1 MTHLP
6 DSSGSSNTPERFQSV
21 NSAETSPMT
30 LKELL
35 ESAHLDALGL
45 LDEEESRAFERS
57 FLSAP
62 PAIQA
67 RIRSEQGRISASE
80 SMLPSIEAPSG
91 LRERVLAGVAAAI
104 ALQAGQASTA
114 EAAASQPGPSA
125 VVQHASTREA
135 AARAVLSDAM
145 DVSGRRHRV
154 APAWRAAALGL
165 LTACVVLGGSLI
177 KVYSDSDRAMR
188 SLTDQRSQESI
199 LALFGNSTQMR
210 DVLFSTDTRRVI
222 FTPVDDAPDAAR
234 AEAAVFVNPR
244 WNTARI
250 FVRGLSAGPNVS
262 YRLVVLNSD
271 NSIGRE
277 LTEIRSGGTLDTQ
290 QIDVAAAAPGT
301 RLAIVLVAPG
311 EPARADRVLMVAT
324 A

>member
-6 DSSGSSNTPERFQSV
+6 DRPDRPEHHDMLNKSQA
-21 NSAETSPMT
+21 NHMT

-45 LDEEESRAFERS
+45 LDEDESRTFDNAFRA
-57 FLSAP
+57 AP
-62 PAIQA
+62 PTVQA
-67 RIRSEQGRISASE
+67 RIRAEQGRVSGSE
-80 SMLPSIEAPSG
+80 SMLPSIQAPAG

-104 ALQAGQASTA
+104 ALQAVQGSTSEAAST
-114 EAAASQPGPSA
+114 QLSA
-125 VVQHASTREA
+125 PANSYQATA
-135 AARAVLSDAM
+135 YQARADFSEAM

-165 LTACVVLGGSLI
+165 LTACVVLGGSLVKI
-177 KVYSDSDRAMR
+177 HSDSDRAMR

-222 FTPVDDAPDAAR
+222 FTPVDDAPDAAK

-262 YRLVVLNSD
+262 YRLVVLNAD
-271 NSIGRE
+271 NSISRE

-290 QIDVAAAAPGT
+290 QIDVTAAAPGT